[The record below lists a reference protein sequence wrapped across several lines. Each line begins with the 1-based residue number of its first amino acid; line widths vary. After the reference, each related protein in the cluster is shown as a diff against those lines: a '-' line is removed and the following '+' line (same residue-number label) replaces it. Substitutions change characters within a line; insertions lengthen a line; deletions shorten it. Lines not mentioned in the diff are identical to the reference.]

1 MNFLA
6 HAHLSGENPD
16 LLVGN
21 LIADSVKGN
30 QMAQFP
36 KMVAKGILLHR
47 EIDTFT
53 DAHATVRKSVSTIRK
68 ETGRYSGVV
77 IDIYYDH
84 FLARKWSAFSNIPLY
99 QFTVSAYRIL
109 GNYNYLLPDRVKRM
123 LPYMIA
129 QNWLNSY
136 ANLKDLRRIFY
147 GMDRRTKFISGMSGA
162 VEILEKYY
170 DSLEEDFENF
180 YPEMISFASEFRK
193 HIVSSNSSV
202 SSKQFYR

>member
-30 QMAQFP
+30 QVALFP
-36 KMVAKGILLHR
+36 KQVANGILLHR
-47 EIDTFT
+47 QIDTYT
-53 DAHATVRKSVSTIRK
+53 DAHETVRKSVGTIRK
-68 ETGRYSGVV
+68 EAGKYSGVV
-77 IDIYYDH
+77 VDIYYDH
-84 FLARKWSAFSNIPLY
+84 FLARKWSEFSNIPLS

-109 GNYNYLLPDRVKRM
+109 GNHHYLLPGRVKRM

-136 ANLKDLRRIFY
+136 ANLKDLRRIFW
-147 GMDRRTKFISGMSGA
+147 GMDRRTKFISGMSRA
-162 VEILEKYY
+162 VDILESHY
-170 DSLEEDFENF
+170 DSLEKDFEDF
-180 YPEMISFASEFRK
+180 YPEMIAFASEFRNK
-193 HIVSSNSSV
+193 INTSKASLSS
-202 SSKQFYR
+202 R